1 MSEIAVWHYLLLYVT
16 GVFAGICN
24 VLAGGGSLV
33 TMPLLI
39 MFGLES
45 AVANATN
52 RLAIAIQNIF
62 AVAGFRKQGIGNT
75 RFCILLTLPAIPGA
89 VIGAVSASRI
99 DDILFQRIL
108 SGVMVL
114 VLILILFRKKKHS
127 TAQSDEPALSPG
139 RKILIMA
146 AFAGIGFYSGF
157 IQAGV
162 GFITIAALT
171 TITGLDL
178 VRTNSYKVFVIGIL
192 TWVAVAI
199 FIYLDLI
206 VWHLSLILAL
216 GTATG
221 GWLGSYVAVIGGEKW
236 VRRVLTV
243 AVILSAL
250 QLSGL
255 VDFRSLI
262 LQVLR

>member
-1 MSEIAVWHYLLLYVT
+1 LSVTGISAGHYALLFVT

-39 MFGLES
+39 FFGLES

-52 RLAIAIQNIF
+52 RLAIAIQNVF
-62 AVAGFRKQGIGNT
+62 AVAGFRRQGIGNT
-75 RFCILLTLPAIPGA
+75 RFCIMLTIPAIPGA
-89 VIGAVSASRI
+89 VLGAISASRI
-99 DDILFQRIL
+99 DDQLFRRIL
-108 SGVMVL
+108 SGVMIL
-114 VLILILFRKKKHS
+114 VLILILARRKKQGS
-127 TAQSDEPALSPG
+127 ETTDESQLTLT

-192 TWVAVAI
+192 TWVAVGV
-199 FIYLDLI
+199 FIYLDKI

-236 VRRVLTV
+236 VKRVLTA

-250 QLSGL
+250 KLAG
-255 VDFRSLI
+255 VF
-262 LQVLR
+262 